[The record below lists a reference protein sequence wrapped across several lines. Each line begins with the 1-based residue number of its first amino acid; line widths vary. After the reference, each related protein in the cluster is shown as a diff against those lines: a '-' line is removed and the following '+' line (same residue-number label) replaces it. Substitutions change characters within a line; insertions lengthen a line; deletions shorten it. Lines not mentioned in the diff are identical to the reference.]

1 MNATDSK
8 RRLLIIPVIVMA
20 LVLALGL
27 AACGSS
33 SSSSNTSGSTG
44 EETTATTEGGEAT
57 TASAEGGETPFPNVE
72 PEKVYA
78 PGIPSLED
86 LRTKGS
92 ESEPPT
98 SGPPAKKNVSAVFVS
113 CGLESP
119 GCRVLAEEGKSA
131 AEALGWNYK
140 IIDGKNSTQG
150 WIAGVRAAIAEKP
163 DVIITNGMACPEVVE
178 ALKEA
183 KEAGIPTLG
192 LWGTPCNEP
201 LYGEESAEPG
211 FTIPML
217 YNKEFETTEKYYYAW
232 GAIEAQY
239 MVDATE
245 GKGKMILAPYAPA
258 YGKSMLEAWETELGK
273 CAACEILDTVSWVNT
288 EQANG
293 FTAKFETALVQY
305 PEANAALFP
314 FDSTAVN
321 AGGAKAIVDAGRK
334 DKMVA
339 NCGEGGAE
347 AQDLIR
353 NEAGVTGCAAGMDL
367 KWLAWAGMD
376 EANRALQGQESVP
389 EGVGFHVVD
398 KSNLS
403 PSGKGV
409 ESKVDYVKAYEKI
422 WNG

>member
-1 MNATDSK
+1 MKATDPK
-8 RRLLIIPVIVMA
+8 RRLLAIPVILMILA
-20 LVLALGL
+20 AALGL

-33 SSSSNTSGSTG
+33 SSSSSAGSTSTTG
-44 EETTATTEGGEAT
+44 STSEEAATT
-57 TASAEGGETPFPNVE
+57 AEGGESPFENVD
-72 PEKVYA
+72 PTKAYA
-78 PGIPSLED
+78 PGVPTLEE
-86 LRTKGS
+86 LRTEGS
-92 ESEPPT
+92 ESKPPS
-98 SGPPAKKNVSAVFVS
+98 SGPPAKKNVSAIFVS
-113 CGLESP
+113 CGFESP

-131 AEALGWNYK
+131 AEALGWKYQ
-140 IIDGKNSTQG
+140 IIDGKNSTEG
-150 WIAGVRAAIAEKP
+150 WIAGVRAAIAAKP
-163 DVIITNGMACPEVVE
+163 DIIITNGMACPEVVE

-211 FTIPML
+211 FTVPML
-217 YNKEFETTEKYYYAW
+217 YNEKFESTEDYYHAW

-239 MVDATE
+239 LVDATE
-245 GKGKMILAPYAPA
+245 GEGKMILAPYAPA
-258 YGKSMLEAWETELGK
+258 YGKSMLEAWETEIGK
-273 CAACEILDTVSWVNT
+273 CKACEILDTVSWVNT

-305 PEANAALFP
+305 PEADAALFP

-334 DKMVA
+334 DKMVS

-353 NEAGVTGCAAGMDL
+353 NGGGLTGCAAGMDL
-367 KWLAWAGMD
+367 KWLAWAGLD
-376 EANRALQGQESVP
+376 EANRALQGEESVP

-398 KSNLS
+398 ETNLS
-403 PSGKGV
+403 TPGKGV
-409 ESKVDYVKAYEKI
+409 ESPVEYVKAYEKN
-422 WNG
+422 WKG